1 MTERKKDGG
10 PIAWMAGHPVAAN
23 LLMAALL
30 IGGIMSALRV
40 RQEVFPE
47 FSLDIIGI
55 SVPYPGASPEEVE
68 RGIITVIED
77 AVRGLDGVKRVTSTA
92 SESRGSVSVE
102 IQLNAVPDRVLQNVK
117 NAVDRITT
125 LPEDAER
132 PTVNLLENRN
142 LVVSLAVAGDFSE
155 TVLRETAERIR
166 DELATRDGIT
176 LVQLGTSKPLEIA
189 IEIPEASL
197 RAYDLT
203 LDRVAGE
210 IRRAAIDLPAG
221 SLKTDAGEIL
231 FRTTERRDFGR
242 EFADIPVISRPDGS
256 TLRLGEIAVITDG
269 FADIDLQPNLDGKPA
284 ATVEIFRVG
293 DETPISVSDEALAYL
308 AELRPELPG
317 GMAVQVIR
325 DDSTSYRERVEL
337 LVRNAAIGLGLV
349 LLMLGLFL
357 EPRLAFWV
365 TLGIPIS
372 ILGSFLFLS
381 QTNAS
386 INMISLFAFI
396 VTLGIIVDD
405 AVVVGENIFEK
416 RSEGMPALE
425 AAIAGARQIS
435 GPVTFAVLTNMV
447 AFAPMLFVPGASG
460 KLFMQIPAV
469 AISVFAVSLIE
480 SLFVLPAHLS
490 HAPKKTFFW
499 RILSIPSQYFERGL
513 FWFIRTIYAPIAS
526 FAVRQ
531 RYGTAAVAI
540 AMLTVTIA
548 TIASGRL
555 PFTFLP
561 KIDADFVQANVT
573 LPLGVPVERTIAVQ
587 ERLMASLTKTIDE
600 SGGPSIIDN
609 VYGVLGGG
617 VGGFGPVRQAAST
630 GSHRLGIQANLATQD
645 QRSISATE
653 FSRRWRE
660 NTGDIAGIET
670 ISFKSETGRSS
681 GAAIDVQLSHRDT
694 AVLDAA
700 STVLAERIRGFAGVT
715 DIDSGVSLG
724 KQQFN
729 LELTPE
735 ARSLG
740 LTATELARQTRG
752 YFYGV
757 EALRQQRGRNEVRV
771 MVRLPEEERETLN
784 TVEKAML
791 RTPEGAEIPFSEAAI
806 TTEGRAYTS
815 IKRTD
820 GRRVNS
826 VTADLDTEI
835 ANGNEVNA
843 VLDAE
848 VLPRLKRQF
857 PGLTWSFEG
866 EQNAQAES
874 LESLTTGFIG
884 ALFVIYALLAIPFR
898 SWVQPLVIMAAI
910 PFGIIGAVIG
920 HFVMGFGFSIISIF
934 GIVALSGVVVN
945 DSLVL
950 VVTTNE
956 LRRSRP
962 GAGILEIVVAAGCRR
977 FRPILLT
984 SVTTFFGLM
993 PMVLETSMQARF
1005 LIPMA
1010 ISIAFGVMFATFIIL
1025 LLVPALY
1032 VMIEDGTRIG
1042 SWILRE
1048 SDSDRTQTPAAS
1060 TPRPMPTGKSG

>member
-1 MTERKKDGG
+1 MIKTPRSGG
-10 PIAWMAGHPVAAN
+10 PVAWMAGHPVAAN

-68 RGIITVIED
+68 RGIISVVED
-77 AVRGLDGVKRVTSTA
+77 AVRGIDGVKRITSTA
-92 SESRGSVSVE
+92 SEGRGSVSVE
-102 IQLNAVPDRVLQNVK
+102 LQLNAAADRVLQNVK

-125 LPEDAER
+125 LPEDVER
-132 PTVNLLENRN
+132 PTVSLLENRN
-142 LVVSLAVAGDFSE
+142 LVVNIAVAGDFSE
-155 TVLRETAERIR
+155 KVLRETAERIR
-166 DELATRDGIT
+166 DELAIREGIT
-176 LVQLGTSKPLEIA
+176 LVQLGAAKPLEIA

-197 RAYDLT
+197 RAHNLT
-203 LDRVAGE
+203 LEGVAGE

-231 FRTTERRDFGR
+231 FRTTERREFGR

-256 TLRLGEIAVITDG
+256 TLKLGEIAIITDG
-269 FADIDLQPNLDGKPA
+269 FADIDLQPNLDGLPA
-284 ATVEIFRVG
+284 ATVEVYRVG
-293 DETPISVSDEALAYL
+293 DETPISVSDEVLRYL
-308 AELRPELPG
+308 DELRPELPE
-317 GMAVQVIR
+317 GMAVQRVR

-405 AVVVGENIFEK
+405 AVVVGENIVEK
-416 RSEGMPALE
+416 RAEGMPALE

-490 HAPKKTFFW
+490 HAPKRTLFW
-499 RILSIPSQYFERGL
+499 RIISIPSRYFERGL
-513 FWFIRTIYAPIAS
+513 FWFIRQIYAPIAR

-531 RYGTAAVAI
+531 RYGTIAVAL

-548 TIASGRL
+548 TLVSGRL

-561 KIDADFVQANVT
+561 KIDADFVMVNAT
-573 LPLGVPVERTIAVQ
+573 LPLGVPVDRTSAVQ
-587 ERLMASLTKTIDE
+587 ERLMASLAKTIDE
-600 SGGPSIIDN
+600 SGGPTIIDN
-609 VYGVLGGG
+609 VYGILGGR
-617 VGGFGPVRQAAST
+617 VGGFGPVQQASSN
-630 GSHRLGIQANLATQD
+630 GSHLLGIQASLSTQD
-645 QRSISATE
+645 QRSISASE

-660 NTGDIAGIET
+660 NTGEIAGIET

-700 STVLAERIRGFAGVT
+700 SIALAERIRVFAGVT

-724 KQQFN
+724 KPQFN

-740 LTATELARQTRG
+740 LTATDLARQTRG

-771 MVRLPEEERETLN
+771 MVRLPEAERETLN
-784 TVEKAML
+784 TVEKAVL
-791 RTPEGAEIPFSEAAI
+791 RTPEGTEIPFSEAAVS
-806 TTEGRAYTS
+806 TEGRAYTS
-815 IKRTD
+815 IKRTN

-826 VTADLDTEI
+826 VTADLDANI

-848 VLPRLKRQF
+848 LLPRLKREF

-874 LESLTTGFIG
+874 LDSLTTGFIA

-898 SWVQPLVIMAAI
+898 SWIQPLVVMVAI

-956 LRRSRP
+956 MRKARP
-962 GAGILEIVVAAGCRR
+962 GASLLEIVVSAGRRR

-1010 ISIAFGVMFATFIIL
+1010 ISIAFGVMFSTFIIL

-1032 VMIEDGTRIG
+1032 VMIEDMTSLS
-1042 SWILRE
+1042 SWIFRDADADSE
-1048 SDSDRTQTPAAS
+1048 VPEVSDPSTPA
-1060 TPRPMPTGKSG
+1060 

>member
-1 MTERKKDGG
+1 MIKTPRSGG
-10 PIAWMAGHPVAAN
+10 PVAWMAGHPVAAN

-68 RGIITVIED
+68 RGIISVVED
-77 AVRGLDGVKRVTSTA
+77 AVRGIDGVKRITSTA
-92 SESRGSVSVE
+92 SEGRGSVSVE
-102 IQLNAVPDRVLQNVK
+102 LQLNAVADRVLQNVK
-117 NAVDRITT
+117 NAVDRIAT
-125 LPEDAER
+125 LPEDVER
-132 PTVNLLENRN
+132 PTVSLLENRN
-142 LVVSLAVAGDFSE
+142 LVVNIAVAGDFSE
-155 TVLRETAERIR
+155 KVLRETAERIR
-166 DELATRDGIT
+166 DELAIREGIT
-176 LVQLGTSKPLEIA
+176 LVQLGAAKPLEIA
-189 IEIPEASL
+189 IEIREASL
-197 RAYDLT
+197 RAHNLT
-203 LDRVAGE
+203 LEGVAGE

-256 TLRLGEIAVITDG
+256 TLKLGEIAIITDG
-269 FADIDLQPNLDGKPA
+269 FADIDLQPNLDGLPA
-284 ATVEIFRVG
+284 ATVEVYRVG
-293 DETPISVSDEALAYL
+293 DETPISVSDEVIRYL
-308 AELRPELPG
+308 DELRPELPE
-317 GMAVQVIR
+317 GMAVQRVR

-416 RSEGMPALE
+416 RAEGMPALE

-490 HAPKKTFFW
+490 HNPRQTVLWKV
-499 RILSIPSQYFERGL
+499 ISIPSQYFERGL
-513 FWFIRTIYAPIAS
+513 FWFIRQIYAPIAG

-531 RYGTAAVAI
+531 RYGTIAVAL

-548 TIASGRL
+548 TLVSGRL

-561 KIDADFVQANVT
+561 KIDADFVVVNAT
-573 LPLGVPVERTIAVQ
+573 LPLGVPVDRTSAVQ
-587 ERLMASLTKTIDE
+587 ERLMASLAKTVDE
-600 SGGPSIIDN
+600 SGGPTIIDN
-609 VYGVLGGG
+609 VYGVLGGS
-617 VGGFGPVRQAAST
+617 VGGFGPVQRASSN
-630 GSHRLGIQANLATQD
+630 GSHLLGIQASLSPQD

-660 NTGDIAGIET
+660 NTGEIAGIET

-700 STVLAERIRGFAGVT
+700 SLALAERIRVFAGVT

-724 KQQFN
+724 KPQFN

-740 LTATELARQTRG
+740 LTATDLARQTRG

-771 MVRLPEEERETLN
+771 MVRLPEAERRTLN
-784 TVEKAML
+784 TVEKAVL
-791 RTPEGAEIPFSEAAI
+791 RTPEGTEIPFSEAAVS
-806 TTEGRAYTS
+806 TEGRAYTS

-826 VTADLDTEI
+826 VTADLDTNI

-848 VLPRLKRQF
+848 VLPRLKREF

-874 LESLTTGFIG
+874 LDSLTTGFIA

-898 SWVQPLVIMAAI
+898 SWIQPLVVMAAI

-956 LRRSRP
+956 MRKARP
-962 GAGILEIVVAAGCRR
+962 GASLLEIVVGAGRRR

-1010 ISIAFGVMFATFIIL
+1010 ISIAFGVMFSTFIIL

-1032 VMIEDGTRIG
+1032 VVIEDATSLS
-1042 SWILRE
+1042 SWIFRDADADSE
-1048 SDSDRTQTPAAS
+1048 VPEVSDPSTPA
-1060 TPRPMPTGKSG
+1060 

>member
-1 MTERKKDGG
+1 MIKTPRSGG
-10 PIAWMAGHPVAAN
+10 PVAWMAGHPVAAN

-68 RGIITVIED
+68 RGIISVVED
-77 AVRGLDGVKRVTSTA
+77 AVRGIDGVKRITSTA
-92 SESRGSVSVE
+92 SEGRGSVSVE
-102 IQLNAVPDRVLQNVK
+102 LQLNAVADRVLQNVK
-117 NAVDRITT
+117 NAVVRIST
-125 LPEDAER
+125 LPEDVER
-132 PTVNLLENRN
+132 PTVSLLENRN
-142 LVVSLAVAGDFSE
+142 LVVNIAVAGDFSE
-155 TVLRETAERIR
+155 KVLRETAERIR
-166 DELATRDGIT
+166 DELAIREGIT
-176 LVQLGTSKPLEIA
+176 LVQLGAAKPLEIA
-189 IEIPEASL
+189 IEIPEAAL
-197 RAYDLT
+197 RAHNLT
-203 LDRVAGE
+203 LEGVAGE

-231 FRTTERRDFGR
+231 FRTTERREFGR

-256 TLRLGEIAVITDG
+256 TLKLGEIAIITDG
-269 FADIDLQPNLDGKPA
+269 FADIDLQPNLDGLPA
-284 ATVEIFRVG
+284 ATVEVYRVG
-293 DETPISVSDEALAYL
+293 DETPISVSDEVLRYL
-308 AELRPELPG
+308 DELRPELPE
-317 GMAVQVIR
+317 GMAVQRVR
-325 DDSTSYRERVEL
+325 DDSTAYRERVEL

-416 RSEGMPALE
+416 RAEGMPALE

-490 HAPKKTFFW
+490 HAPKRTLFW
-499 RILSIPSQYFERGL
+499 RVISIPSRYFERAL
-513 FWFIRTIYAPIAS
+513 FWFIRQIYAPIAS

-531 RYGTAAVAI
+531 RYGTIAVAL

-548 TIASGRL
+548 TLVSGRL
-555 PFTFLP
+555 PVTCRP
-561 KIDADFVQANVT
+561 TIAADFVTENAT
-573 LPLGVPVERTIAVQ
+573 LPLGVPVDRTSAIQ
-587 ERLMASLTKTIDE
+587 ERLMASLAKTIDE
-600 SGGPSIIDN
+600 SGGPTIIDN
-609 VYGVLGGG
+609 VYGVLGGS
-617 VGGFGPVRQAAST
+617 VGGFGPVQQASSN
-630 GSHRLGIQANLATQD
+630 GSHLLGIQASLSTQD
-645 QRSISATE
+645 QRSISASE

-660 NTGDIAGIET
+660 NTGEIAGIET

-700 STVLAERIRGFAGVT
+700 SIALAERIRVFAGVT

-724 KQQFN
+724 KPQFN

-740 LTATELARQTRG
+740 LTATDLARQTRG

-771 MVRLPEEERETLN
+771 MVRLPEAERETLN
-784 TVEKAML
+784 TVEKAVL
-791 RTPEGAEIPFSEAAI
+791 RTPEGTEIPFSEAAVS
-806 TTEGRAYTS
+806 TEGRAYTS
-815 IKRTD
+815 IKRTN

-826 VTADLDTEI
+826 VTADLDTNI

-848 VLPRLKRQF
+848 LLPRLKREF

-874 LESLTTGFIG
+874 LDSLTTGFIA

-898 SWVQPLVIMAAI
+898 SWIQPLVVMVAI

-956 LRRSRP
+956 MRKARP
-962 GAGILEIVVAAGCRR
+962 GASLLEIVVNAGRRR

-1010 ISIAFGVMFATFIIL
+1010 ISIAFGVMFSTFIIL

-1032 VMIEDGTRIG
+1032 VMIEALT
-1042 SWILRE
+1042 S
-1048 SDSDRTQTPAAS
+1048 
-1060 TPRPMPTGKSG
+1060 MC

>member
-1 MTERKKDGG
+1 MRPPGRRDG

-23 LLMAALL
+23 LLMVALL
-30 IGGIMSALRV
+30 VGGVMSAIRV
-40 RQEVFPE
+40 RQEVFPA
-47 FSLDIIGI
+47 FSLDVVGI

-68 RGIITVIED
+68 RGIVKVVED
-77 AVRGLDGVKRVTSTA
+77 AVRGLDGVKRITSTA
-92 SESRGSVSVE
+92 SEGRGSISVQL
-102 IQLNAVPDRVLQNVK
+102 QLNAAPDRVVQDVK
-117 NAVDRITT
+117 NAVDRIAT

-132 PTVNLLENRN
+132 PTVSLLENRN
-142 LVVSLAVAGDFSE
+142 RVMNLAVAGDFPAM
-155 TVLRETAERIR
+155 VLRETVERIR
-166 DELATRDGIT
+166 DDLSVRPGIT
-176 LVQLGTSKPLEIA
+176 QVRLGAAKPLEISV
-189 IEIPEASL
+189 EIPESTL

-203 LDRVAGE
+203 LGQVAAE

-256 TLRLGEIAVITDG
+256 TIRLGEIAVIVDG
-269 FADIDLQPNLDGKPA
+269 FADVDLMSTLDGLPA
-284 ATVEIFRVG
+284 ATVDVYRVG
-293 DETPISVSDEALAYL
+293 DETPISVSDEVKAYL
-308 AELRPELPG
+308 EELRPELPA
-317 GMAVQVIR
+317 GMALEIIR
-325 DDSTSYRERVEL
+325 DDSDSYRQRVDL
-337 LVRNAAIGLGLV
+337 LLRNAGIGLALV

-381 QTNAS
+381 QTDAS

-416 RSEGMPALE
+416 REAGMPPLE

-460 KLFMQIPAV
+460 KFFMQIPAV
-469 AISVFAVSLIE
+469 AISVFAVSLVE

-490 HAPKKTFFW
+490 HAPRATIFW
-499 RILSIPSQYFERGL
+499 RALSFPSRYFERGL
-513 FWFIRTIYAPIAS
+513 HAFVRIAYRPVADLAIRN
-526 FAVRQ
+526 
-531 RYGTAAVAI
+531 RYGTVAIAI
-540 AMLTVTIA
+540 AMLVIA
-548 TIASGRL
+548 MATLVSGRI

-561 KIDADFVQANVT
+561 KIDADFVQVNAV
-573 LPLGVPVERTIAVQ
+573 LPVGVPVERTVEVRDRILEGLARTV
-587 ERLMASLTKTIDE
+587 EE
-600 SGGPSIIDN
+600 SGGIDVVRN
-609 VYGVLGGG
+609 VYGVLGGS
-617 VGGFGPVRQAAST
+617 VGGFGPVQRT
-630 GSHRLGIQANLATQD
+630 GSRGSHLLGIEASLVSQD
-645 QRSISATE
+645 RRTISAGE
-653 FSRRWRE
+653 FSRRWRR
-660 NTGDIAGIET
+660 NTGPIAGLES
-670 ISFKSETGRSS
+670 ISFESETGQSS

-694 AVLDAA
+694 DVLDRAGIA
-700 STVLAERIRGFAGVT
+700 LAERLAEFAGVN
-715 DIDSGVSLG
+715 DIDSGVSRG
-724 KQQFN
+724 KAQVN
-729 LELTPE
+729 LQITPE

-740 LTATELARQTRG
+740 LTADELARQTRG
-752 YFYGV
+752 YFFGV

-771 MVRLPEEERETLN
+771 MVRLPESERGTLD
-784 TVEKAML
+784 TVEKAVL
-791 RTPEGAEIPFSEAAI
+791 RTPSGTEIPFAEAAI
-806 TTEGRAYTS
+806 STEGRAYTS
-815 IKRTD
+815 IRRTD

-826 VTADLDTEI
+826 VTADIDPEL
-835 ANGNEVNA
+835 ANGNEINA
-843 VLDAE
+843 TLDDT
-848 VLPRLKRQF
+848 VLPRLRREF
-857 PGLTWSFEG
+857 PGLSWTFEG

-874 LESLTTGFIG
+874 LESLGTGFVA

-898 SWVQPLVIMAAI
+898 SWVQPLIVMAAI
-910 PFGIIGAVIG
+910 PFGVIGAVIG
-920 HFVMGFGFSIISIF
+920 HFVMGYGFSIISIF

-950 VVTTNE
+950 VVTINE
-956 LRRSRP
+956 MRRARP
-962 GAGILEIVVAAGCRR
+962 GRSKLEMVVAAGARR

-1010 ISIAFGVMFATFIIL
+1010 ISIAFGIIFATFIIL

-1032 VMIEDGTRIG
+1032 LVVEDAVRLGAWLLRERGSSMTTPAIGEDGDG
-1042 SWILRE
+1042 
-1048 SDSDRTQTPAAS
+1048 
-1060 TPRPMPTGKSG
+1060 TPRTAP

>member
-1 MTERKKDGG
+1 MIKTPRSGG
-10 PIAWMAGHPVAAN
+10 PVAWMAGHPVAAN

-68 RGIITVIED
+68 RGIISVVED
-77 AVRGLDGVKRVTSTA
+77 AVRGIDGVKRITSTA
-92 SESRGSVSVE
+92 SEGRGSVSVE
-102 IQLNAVPDRVLQNVK
+102 LQLNAAADRVLQNVK

-125 LPEDAER
+125 LPEDVER
-132 PTVNLLENRN
+132 PTVSLLENRN
-142 LVVSLAVAGDFSE
+142 LVVNIAVAGDFSE
-155 TVLRETAERIR
+155 KVLRETAERIR
-166 DELATRDGIT
+166 DELAIREGIT
-176 LVQLGTSKPLEIA
+176 LVQLGAAKPLEIA

-197 RAYDLT
+197 RAHNLT
-203 LDRVAGE
+203 LEGVAGE

-231 FRTTERRDFGR
+231 FRTTERREFGR

-256 TLRLGEIAVITDG
+256 TLKLGEIAIITDG
-269 FADIDLQPNLDGKPA
+269 FADIDLQPNLDGLPA
-284 ATVEIFRVG
+284 ATVEVYRVG
-293 DETPISVSDEALAYL
+293 DETPISVSDEVLRYL
-308 AELRPELPG
+308 DELRPELPE
-317 GMAVQVIR
+317 GMAVQRVR

-416 RSEGMPALE
+416 RAEGMPALE

-490 HAPKKTFFW
+490 HAPKRTLFW
-499 RILSIPSQYFERGL
+499 RIISIPSRYFERGL
-513 FWFIRTIYAPIAS
+513 FWFIRQIYAPIAR

-531 RYGTAAVAI
+531 RYGTIAVAL

-548 TIASGRL
+548 TLVSGRL

-561 KIDADFVQANVT
+561 KIDADFVMVNAT
-573 LPLGVPVERTIAVQ
+573 LPLGVPVDRTSAVQ
-587 ERLMASLTKTIDE
+587 ERLMASLAKTIDE
-600 SGGPSIIDN
+600 SGGPTIIDN
-609 VYGVLGGG
+609 VYGILGGR
-617 VGGFGPVRQAAST
+617 VGGFGPVQQASSN
-630 GSHRLGIQANLATQD
+630 GSHLLGIQASLSTQD
-645 QRSISATE
+645 QRSISASE

-660 NTGDIAGIET
+660 NTGEIAGIET

-700 STVLAERIRGFAGVT
+700 SIALAERIRVFAGVT

-724 KQQFN
+724 KPQFN

-740 LTATELARQTRG
+740 LTATDLARQTRG

-771 MVRLPEEERETLN
+771 MVRLPEAERETLN
-784 TVEKAML
+784 TVEKAVL
-791 RTPEGAEIPFSEAAI
+791 RTPEGTEIPFSEAAVS
-806 TTEGRAYTS
+806 TEGRAYTS
-815 IKRTD
+815 IKRTN

-826 VTADLDTEI
+826 VTADLDANI

-848 VLPRLKRQF
+848 LLPRLKREF

-874 LESLTTGFIG
+874 LDSLTTGFIA

-898 SWVQPLVIMAAI
+898 SWIQPLVVMVAI

-956 LRRSRP
+956 MRKARP
-962 GAGILEIVVAAGCRR
+962 GASLLEIVVSAGRRR

-1010 ISIAFGVMFATFIIL
+1010 ISIAFGVMFSTFIIL

-1032 VMIEDGTRIG
+1032 VMIEDMTSLS
-1042 SWILRE
+1042 SWIFRDADADSE
-1048 SDSDRTQTPAAS
+1048 VPEVSDPSTPA
-1060 TPRPMPTGKSG
+1060 

>member
-1 MTERKKDGG
+1 MTNDSRNGG
-10 PIAWMAGHPVAAN
+10 PVAWMAGHPVAAN

-40 RQEVFPE
+40 RQEVLPE

-55 SVPYPGASPEEVE
+55 SILYPGASPEEVE
-68 RGIITVIED
+68 RGIISVVED
-77 AVRGLDGVKRVTSTA
+77 AVRGIDGVKRITSTA
-92 SESRGSVSVE
+92 SENRGSVSVE
-102 IQLNAVPDRVLQNVK
+102 IQLNAVADRVLQNVK
-117 NAVDRITT
+117 NAVDRIAT

-132 PTVNLLENRN
+132 PTVSLLENKN
-142 LVVSLAVAGDFSE
+142 LVVSIAVAGDFSE
-155 TVLRETAERIR
+155 KVLRETAERIR
-166 DELATRDGIT
+166 DELAIRDGIT
-176 LVQLGTSKPLEIA
+176 LVQLGASKPLEIA
-189 IEIPEASL
+189 VEIPEATL
-197 RAYDLT
+197 RAHNLT

-256 TLRLGEIAVITDG
+256 TLRLGEIAIITDG
-269 FADIDLQPNLDGKPA
+269 FADIDLQPNLDGLPA
-284 ATVEIFRVG
+284 ATVEVFRVG
-293 DETPISVSDEALAYL
+293 DETPISVSDEVLAYL
-308 AELRPELPG
+308 DELRPELPA
-317 GMAVQVIR
+317 GMAVQRVR

-337 LVRNAAIGLGLV
+337 LVRNAAIGLALV

-372 ILGSFLFLS
+372 ILGSFVFLS

-405 AVVVGENIFEK
+405 AIVVGENIFEK
-416 RSEGMPALE
+416 RAEGMPALE
-425 AAIAGARQIS
+425 AAISGARQIS

-490 HAPKKTFFW
+490 HAPKQTIFW
-499 RILSIPSQYFERGL
+499 KIISIPSQYFERGL
-513 FWFIRTIYAPIAS
+513 FWFIRRIYAPTAS

-531 RYGTAAVAI
+531 RYGTIAVAI

-548 TIASGRL
+548 TLASGRL

-561 KIDADFVQANVT
+561 KIDADFVMANVT
-573 LPLGVPVERTIAVQ
+573 LPLGVPVDRTMAVQ
-587 ERLMASLTKTIDE
+587 ERLMASLAKTIDE

-617 VGGFGPVRQAAST
+617 VGGFGPVQQASSN
-630 GSHRLGIQANLATQD
+630 GSHRLGIQASLTTQD
-645 QRSISATE
+645 KRSISATE

-660 NTGDIAGIET
+660 NTGEIAGIET

-681 GAAIDVQLSHRDT
+681 GAAIDVQLSHRDS

-700 STVLAERIRGFAGVT
+700 SIVLAERIREFAGVT

-724 KQQFN
+724 KPQFN
-729 LELTPE
+729 LVLTPE

-771 MVRLPEEERETLN
+771 MVRLPDAERRTLN
-784 TVEKAML
+784 TVEKAVL
-791 RTPEGAEIPFSEAAI
+791 RTPDGAEIPFSEAAI
-806 TTEGRAYTS
+806 ATEGRAYTS

-826 VTADLDTEI
+826 VTADLDTKI

-843 VLDAE
+843 VIDAE
-848 VLPRLKRQF
+848 VLPRLKREF

-866 EQNAQAES
+866 EQNSQAES

-898 SWVQPLVIMAAI
+898 SWIQPLVVMVAI

-956 LRRSRP
+956 IRRSRP
-962 GAGILEIVVAAGCRR
+962 GASLLEIVIAAGSRR

-1010 ISIAFGVMFATFIIL
+1010 ISIAFGVMFSTFIIL

-1032 VMIEDGTRIG
+1032 VAIEDGMRLS

-1048 SDSDRTQTPAAS
+1048 DDVDSEGSEISEPS
-1060 TPRPMPTGKSG
+1060 TPT

>member
-1 MTERKKDGG
+1 MRRRSKNGG
-10 PIAWMAGHPVAAN
+10 PVAWMAGHPVAAN

-30 IGGIMSALRV
+30 IGGVMSALRV
-40 RQEVFPE
+40 RQEVFPA
-47 FSLDIIGI
+47 FSLDVVGI

-68 RGIITVIED
+68 RGIISVVED
-77 AVRGLDGVKRVTSTA
+77 AVRGLDGVKKITSTA
-92 SESRGSVSVE
+92 SEGRGSISVE
-102 IQLNAVPDRVLQNVK
+102 LQLNATPARVLQNVK

-125 LPEDAER
+125 LPVDAER
-132 PTVNLLENRN
+132 PTVSLLENRN
-142 LVVSLAVAGDFSE
+142 RVINLAVAGEFPPM
-155 TVLRETAERIR
+155 VLRETAERIR
-166 DELATRDGIT
+166 DELAIREGIT
-176 LVQLGTSKPLEIA
+176 LVQLGAAKPLEISV
-189 IEIPEASL
+189 EIPEATL
-197 RAYDLT
+197 RSYDLT
-203 LDRVAGE
+203 LGQVATE

-242 EFADIPVISRPDGS
+242 EFADVPIISRPDGS
-256 TLRLGEIAVITDG
+256 TVRLGEIAMIIDG
-269 FADIDLQPNLDGKPA
+269 FADIDLQPTLDGLPA
-284 ATVEIFRVG
+284 ATVDVFRVG
-293 DETPISVSDEALAYL
+293 DETPISVSDEVKRYL
-308 AELRPELPG
+308 EELRPALPA
-317 GMAVQVIR
+317 GMALEIVR
-325 DDSTSYRERVEL
+325 DDSDSYRQRVDL

-381 QTNAS
+381 QTDAS

-416 RSEGMPALE
+416 REAGMPALE
-425 AAIAGARQIS
+425 AAIAGAREIS

-469 AISVFAVSLIE
+469 AISVFAVSLVE

-490 HAPKKTFFW
+490 HAPRATLFW
-499 RILSIPSQYFERGL
+499 RILSIPSTYFERWL
-513 FWFIRTIYAPIAS
+513 HAFIR
-526 FAVRQ
+526 FAYRPVAMLATRN
-531 RYGTAAVAI
+531 RYGTIAISVAMLVIAVAT
-540 AMLTVTIA
+540 LV
-548 TIASGRL
+548 SGRI

-561 KIDADFVQANVT
+561 KIDADFVQVNAV
-573 LPLGVPVERTIAVQ
+573 LPVGVPVERTIEVQ
-587 ERLMASLTKTIDE
+587 DRLLAGLAKTIEE
-600 SGGPSIIDN
+600 SGGVDVVDN
-609 VYGVLGGG
+609 VYGVLGGS
-617 VGGFGPVRQAAST
+617 VGGFGPVQQAGSS
-630 GSHRLGIQANLATQD
+630 GSHRLGIQASLVTQD
-645 QRSISATE
+645 LRVVSAGD

-660 NTGDIAGIET
+660 NTGRIAGLES
-670 ISFKSETGRSS
+670 ISFQSETGRSG

-694 AVLDAA
+694 TVLDLA
-700 STVLAERIRGFAGVT
+700 SLALAERLAEFAGVN
-715 DIDSGVSLG
+715 DIDAGVSLG
-724 KQQFN
+724 KAQFN
-729 LELTPE
+729 LEITPE

-740 LTATELARQTRG
+740 LTADELARQTRG

-771 MVRLPEEERETLN
+771 MVRLPDAERSTLD
-784 TVEKAML
+784 TVEKAVL
-791 RTPEGAEIPFSEAAI
+791 RTPSGAEIPFSEAAV

-826 VTADLDTEI
+826 VTADVDPEI
-835 ANGNEVNA
+835 ANGNEITT
-843 VLDAE
+843 VLDDS
-848 VLPRLKRQF
+848 VLPRLQREF
-857 PGLTWSFEG
+857 PGLTWTFEG

-874 LESLTTGFIG
+874 LESLGTGFVAAI
-884 ALFVIYALLAIPFR
+884 FVIYALIAIPFR
-898 SWVQPLVIMAAI
+898 SWVQPLVVMTAI

-920 HFVMGFGFSIISIF
+920 HLVMGYGFSIISIF

-950 VVTTNE
+950 VVTINQMRRDRPDRS
-956 LRRSRP
+956 LR
-962 GAGILEIVVAAGCRR
+962 EMVVAAGARR

-993 PMVLETSMQARF
+993 PMVLETSVQARF

-1010 ISIAFGVMFATFIIL
+1010 ISIAFGIIFATFIIL
-1025 LLVPALY
+1025 LLVPAIYLA
-1032 VMIEDGTRIG
+1032 IEDGIGLGAWLTREKRSVPAGPATEAGEALPI
-1042 SWILRE
+1042 
-1048 SDSDRTQTPAAS
+1048 DR
-1060 TPRPMPTGKSG
+1060 